1 MREYLNFLGRERTPF
16 FFLIGYDS
24 SDSYIVPLEELDG
37 DIRFEMDGF
46 TSRGES
52 MPRTRKPLRFKK
64 DPAPFSVYKE
74 KFDALQQEIAAGN
87 TYLANLTM
95 PTPVASN
102 CTLYELYL
110 DARAPFKLYFKDRFT
125 VFSPERFIRINH
137 DTIET
142 FPMKGTID
150 AALPDAEETILNDP
164 KELAE
169 HTMVV
174 DLLRNDLSI
183 VARQVRVERF
193 RYTET
198 LKTAEK
204 TLIQVSS
211 HITGKLEPG
220 WHTRLGDI
228 LLPLLPAGSITG
240 TPKKKTVEILRHIEG
255 YERGYF
261 SGVFGYFDGYA
272 LDSSVMIRYIE
283 RDGDNLVFKSGG
295 GITTDSDAK
304 KEYDEL
310 VDKVYVPIY

>member
-16 FFLIGYDS
+16 FFVIGYDQN
-24 SDSYIVPLEELDG
+24 DSYIVPLEELDG
-37 DIRFEMDGF
+37 DIRFELDGF
-46 TSRGES
+46 TSRGKS
-52 MPRTRKPLRFKK
+52 VPRVRKPVIFKK
-64 DPAPFSVYKE
+64 SPPPFAEYQK
-74 KFDALQQEIAAGN
+74 KFDALQLEIAAGN

-95 PTPVASN
+95 PTPVTSN
-102 CTLYELYL
+102 CSLYELYL
-110 DARAPFKLYFKDRFT
+110 DAKAPYKLFFKEQFV
-125 VFSPERFIRINH
+125 VFSPERFIRIQNN
-137 DTIET
+137 TIET

-150 AALPDAEETILNDP
+150 AALPNARDTILNDP

-183 VARQVRVERF
+183 VAKKVAVKAF

-198 LKTAEK
+198 VQTADK

-211 HITGKLEPG
+211 HITGELDHN
-220 WHTRLGDI
+220 WRDHIGDT

-240 TPKKKTVEILRHIEG
+240 TPKKKTVEILKRIED

-261 SGVFGYFDGYA
+261 TGIFGYFDGDT
-272 LDSSVMIRYIE
+272 LDSAVIIRYIE
-283 RDGDNLVFKSGG
+283 QSEEGLVFKSGG
-295 GITTDSDAK
+295 GITTDSDAR
-304 KEYDEL
+304 KEYEEL

>member
-16 FFLIGYDS
+16 FFVIGYDAA
-24 SDSYIVPLEELDG
+24 DSYIVPLEELDG
-37 DIRFEMDGF
+37 DIRFELDGF
-46 TSRGES
+46 SSRGES
-52 MPRTRKPLRFKK
+52 VPRTHKPLHFKK
-64 DPAPFSVYKE
+64 SPAPFSDYKK
-74 KFDALQQEIAAGN
+74 KFDALQEEIRAGN

-95 PTPVASN
+95 PTPVRSN
-102 CTLYELYL
+102 CSLYELYL
-110 DARAPFKLYFKDRFT
+110 DAKAPFKLFFKDRFI
-125 VFSPERFIRINH
+125 VFSPERFIRIRH

-150 AALPDAEETILNDP
+150 AATPDAETVILNDP

-183 VARQVRVERF
+183 VAKKVRVETF
-193 RYTET
+193 RYTERVR
-198 LKTAEK
+198 TADKE
-204 TLIQVSS
+204 LVQVSS
-211 HITGKLEPG
+211 HIAGRLEPG
-220 WHTRLGDI
+220 WHERVGDI

-240 TPKKKTVEILRHIEG
+240 TPKKKTVEILKRIEG
-255 YERGYF
+255 YERGF
-261 SGVFGYFDGYA
+261 FTGIFGYFDGDS

-283 RDGDNLVFKSGG
+283 RDGENLIFKSGG
-295 GITTDSDAK
+295 GVTTDSDAQ